1 MLKRQDVQIYFDYGE
16 KWDKQKKK
24 EAEAAR
30 LKKEAEE
37 KERLR
42 LEQEELDRKNGIVR
56 EKPKDPK
63 K

>member
-1 MLKRQDVQIYFDYGE
+1 MDE
-16 KWDKQKKK
+16 K